1 MAKASGTLTPQ
12 STEEMI
18 DKSQEEATQEQA
30 TQAPSGQAYTTE
42 LNIPMNKSYQP
53 PAETDTVGLQVGH
66 TFSNPIMNIMRSQA
80 KLFSVTLQ
88 ECDELYHNRQKSKQL
103 DGIPSND
110 IKLLSGFNIEEY
122 NGKYYLINNSTFS
135 MDVVKDVA
143 ASLTQE
149 ERVSVYGDEGRYLS
163 DIEIQYIQY
172 LSMGT
177 VKAEKGFDNDGVL
190 IRYELVRG

>member
-1 MAKASGTLTPQ
+1 MAKASGTLTSQ

-18 DKSQEEATQEQA
+18 DKSQDTQVEEAPANTAEI
-30 TQAPSGQAYTTE
+30 
-42 LNIPMNKSYQP
+42 NIPMQKPNTP
-53 PAETDTVGLQVGH
+53 PTEPYVVGLQVGH
-66 TFSNPIMNIMRSQA
+66 TFSNPIMNIMRPQA
-80 KLFSVTLQ
+80 KLFSVTQQ

-143 ASLTQE
+143 TYLTQE
-149 ERVSVYGDEGRYLS
+149 ERVSVYGNGGRHLS

-177 VKAEKGFDNDGVL
+177 VKAEKGFNNDGVL

>member
-18 DKSQEEATQEQA
+18 DKSQDTQDTQVEEAPANTAEI
-30 TQAPSGQAYTTE
+30 
-42 LNIPMNKSYQP
+42 NIPMQKPNTP

-66 TFSNPIMNIMRSQA
+66 TFSNLIMNIMRSQA

-143 ASLTQE
+143 ASLAQE
-149 ERVSVYGDEGRYLS
+149 ERVSAYGDEGRYLS